1 MRPRPSAKAM
11 PINADLAG
19 RAPVIVIVHLVWAS
33 LGLAMWWTL
42 IGA

>member
-1 MRPRPSAKAM
+1 MRPRPSAKAI
-11 PINADLAG
+11 PINASLTG
-19 RAPVIVIVHLVWAS
+19 HAPVIVIAHLVWAL

>member
-11 PINADLAG
+11 PINASLTD
-19 RAPVIVIVHLVWAS
+19 RAPVIVIAHLVWAS
-33 LGLAMWWTL
+33 LGLAMWWML